1 MVGEKERNSNSS
13 SNIHSNNNNNS
24 RVVVSNGPNY
34 LSNDLI
40 NNQNLQY
47 EIISNQSDWWFVTTI
62 NLSMQTDNQIIFSS
76 FILKSESIH
85 IDSFN
90 YVDCLKLICILG
102 NVDCLKLICILGI
115 CLFSHIEF
123 VLHFDHSTYQSNWS
137 IIQNRSVSII
147 DWLIDW
153 LIHGNNNTHISNNM
167 TIIMDLVLSLFLY

>member
-1 MVGEKERNSNSS
+1 METLDSLLSLIPFLLLLTRNIVIDFDGLESMNEWQWRKREIAAATTSTATTT
-13 SNIHSNNNNNS
+13 II
-24 RVVVSNGPNY
+24 VVVVAVSNGPNY

-47 EIISNQSDWWFVTTI
+47 EIISNQSDCCFVTTF
-62 NLSMQTDNQIIFSS
+62 NLSMQTDNQMIFSS

-102 NVDCLKLICILGI
+102 I

-123 VLHFDHSTYQSNWS
+123 VLHFDHST
-137 IIQNRSVSII
+137 
-147 DWLIDW
+147 
-153 LIHGNNNTHISNNM
+153 
-167 TIIMDLVLSLFLY
+167 